1 MDIMKEAY
9 KQLTDPEDLE
19 DAVDKERPVPLMS
32 PSLQETH
39 ECEKEEMK
47 KSWSL
52 VKNKLN
58 EPYDWLVDH
67 VPKPIKNIAS
77 KNFFKVKK

>member
-1 MDIMKEAY
+1 MGIMKEAY

-58 EPYDWLVDH
+58 ERYDWLVDH
-67 VPKPIKNIAS
+67 VPIPIKNIAS
-77 KNFFKVKK
+77 KNFF

>member
-1 MDIMKEAY
+1 MKEAY
-9 KQLTDPEDLE
+9 KQPTDPEDLE

-58 EPYDWLVDH
+58 ERYDWLVDH

-77 KNFFKVKK
+77 KNFKKVKK

>member
-1 MDIMKEAY
+1 MGIMKEAY

-47 KSWSL
+47 KTWSL

-58 EPYDWLVDH
+58 ERYDWLVDH
-67 VPKPIKNIAS
+67 VPIPIKNIAS
-77 KNFFKVKK
+77 KNFF

>member
-1 MDIMKEAY
+1 MGIMKEAY

-32 PSLQETH
+32 SSLQETH

-58 EPYDWLVDH
+58 ERYDWLVDH
-67 VPKPIKNIAS
+67 VPIPIKNIQKLFLS
-77 KNFFKVKK
+77 

>member
-1 MDIMKEAY
+1 MKEAY

-58 EPYDWLVDH
+58 ERYDWWVDH
-67 VPKPIKNIAS
+67 VPIPIKNIAS
-77 KNFFKVKK
+77 KNFF

>member
-1 MDIMKEAY
+1 MGIMKEAY

-58 EPYDWLVDH
+58 ERYDWLVDH
-67 VPKPIKNIAS
+67 VPIPIKNIQKLFLS
-77 KNFFKVKK
+77 

>member
-58 EPYDWLVDH
+58 ERYDWLVDH

-77 KNFFKVKK
+77 KNFKKVKK

>member
-1 MDIMKEAY
+1 MKEAY

-58 EPYDWLVDH
+58 ERYDWLVDH
-67 VPKPIKNIAS
+67 VPKPIKNNAS

>member
-1 MDIMKEAY
+1 MKEAY

-58 EPYDWLVDH
+58 ERYDWLFDH
-67 VPKPIKNIAS
+67 VPIPIKNIAS
-77 KNFFKVKK
+77 KNFF

>member
-1 MDIMKEAY
+1 MKEAY

-39 ECEKEEMK
+39 E
-47 KSWSL
+47 
-52 VKNKLN
+52 
-58 EPYDWLVDH
+58 
-67 VPKPIKNIAS
+67 
-77 KNFFKVKK
+77 

>member
-1 MDIMKEAY
+1 MKEAY

-58 EPYDWLVDH
+58 ERYDWLVDH
-67 VPKPIKNIAS
+67 VPIPIKNIQKLFLS
-77 KNFFKVKK
+77 

>member
-9 KQLTDPEDLE
+9 KQPTDPEDLE

-58 EPYDWLVDH
+58 ERYDWLVDH

-77 KNFFKVKK
+77 KNFKKVKK

>member
-1 MDIMKEAY
+1 MKEAY

-58 EPYDWLVDH
+58 ERYDWLVDH
-67 VPKPIKNIAS
+67 VPIPIKNIAS
-77 KNFFKVKK
+77 KNFFEVKK

>member
-1 MDIMKEAY
+1 MKEAY

-52 VKNKLN
+52 VKK
-58 EPYDWLVDH
+58 
-67 VPKPIKNIAS
+67 
-77 KNFFKVKK
+77 